1 MSTYLRPARCSGHH
15 WSSQQHM
22 HYWLPCTHRHYT
34 HADQCTVNLYSSNK
48 SLQGQWT
55 VELTETRMTI
65 QWKREISSSSHG
77 WRFLHVGVHQC
88 CYPSVISC
96 LVDSFLFQRGMPLS
110 SVLYIL
116 FGHPMRPCSCSV
128 FFITLSNVGGCNS
141 FHMRNSHCVSFA
153 GQTFGHL
160 SKNWFHQ
167 PLPVNFFAASA
178 PLFLSTVCRTILI
191 TGHLVLGQLISVCYY
206 R

>member
-1 MSTYLRPARCSGHH
+1 MDC
-15 WSSQQHM
+15 W
-22 HYWLPCTHRHYT
+22 
-34 HADQCTVNLYSSNK
+34 VNRDKNDNTMK
-48 SLQGQWT
+48 ERNIKQ
-55 VELTETRMTI
+55 LTRL
-65 QWKREISSSSHG
+65 EISPCWS
-77 WRFLHVGVHQC
+77 
-88 CYPSVISC
+88 PSVLLSKCYFLSC
-96 LVDSFLFQRGMPLS
+96 GQFSFSRGMPLS

-116 FGHPMRPCSCSV
+116 FGHPMRPCSYSV